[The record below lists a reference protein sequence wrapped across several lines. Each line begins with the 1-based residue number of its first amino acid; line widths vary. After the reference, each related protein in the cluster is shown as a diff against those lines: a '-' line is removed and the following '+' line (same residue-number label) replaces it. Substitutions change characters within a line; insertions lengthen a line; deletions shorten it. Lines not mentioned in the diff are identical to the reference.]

1 MKRTQLISLVTLI
14 LSLSLIFVSCGA
26 KNNATRGDAMVTD
39 DFHYSESLKDGA
51 LNGYETITE
60 EFTTD
65 KEFTDNR
72 KVIKTAEMTVQTK
85 TFDVFVEELA
95 KRIAENGGYIQN
107 SSLHGN
113 AYSQNG
119 NRSANF
125 TVRIPAENL
134 TQFKDG
140 VTTLGNVTYYSE
152 NEQDITTS
160 YIDTESR
167 ITALEAEQATLLELL
182 KKSDNLD
189 SLLKVQQRLSEVNYQ
204 LESFKSQL
212 RSYDSRISYS
222 TITINVREVER
233 VTIVPS
239 KQTVF
244 ERIGED
250 FVNHIKDIATGAG
263 NVFVWFVGSIPYLV
277 LIAIPTVIVV
287 VLVRRKIKMK
297 KNTPPPTQ
305 E

>member
-1 MKRTQLISLVTLI
+1 MNRKHVILLSALILSISLVFI
-14 LSLSLIFVSCGA
+14 SCGA

-39 DFHYSESLKDGA
+39 DFYYSESLKDGA

-250 FVNHIKDIATGAG
+250 FVNNLKDIATGAG

-287 VLVRRKIKMK
+287 VLVRRKIKK
-297 KNTPPPTQ
+297 KKSTPPPTQ